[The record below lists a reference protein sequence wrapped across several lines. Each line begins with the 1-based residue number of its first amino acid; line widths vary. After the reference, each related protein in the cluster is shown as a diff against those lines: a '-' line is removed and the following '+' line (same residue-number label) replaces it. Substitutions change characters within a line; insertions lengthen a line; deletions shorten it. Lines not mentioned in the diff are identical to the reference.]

1 MKQLLLIILFF
12 LPFTINS
19 QIYNSTDTTWTVTYN
34 QVLKIRQ
41 SIESCKNNREVLE
54 KEIDLLELSGQTK
67 DLAIRKLQVR
77 DSLYAMEISK
87 YKEMDDIMREK
98 VFLSNDIINNYK
110 VLLLTAEDQI
120 LAENK
125 KRKKAELWNKVYK
138 VGYAAAALL
147 AGYVILK

>member
-67 DLAIRKLQVR
+67 DLAIKKLQVR
-77 DSLYAMEISK
+77 DSLYSMEISK

-138 VGYAAAALL
+138 VGYAAAAIL
-147 AGYVILK
+147 AGYLILK

>member
-1 MKQLLLIILFF
+1 MRYITILLLFI

-67 DLAIRKLQVR
+67 DLAIKKLQVR

-138 VGYAAAALL
+138 VGYAAAAIL
-147 AGYVILK
+147 AGYLILK

>member
-54 KEIDLLELSGQTK
+54 KEIDLLEFSGQTK
-67 DLAIRKLQVR
+67 DLAIKKLQVR

-138 VGYAAAALL
+138 VGYAAAAIL
-147 AGYVILK
+147 AGYIILK

>member
-1 MKQLLLIILFF
+1 MKQLLFILLFF

-67 DLAIRKLQVR
+67 DLAVKKLQVR
-77 DSLYAMEISK
+77 DSLYAMEIGK

-120 LAENK
+120 RAENN

-138 VGYAAAALL
+138 VGYAAAAIL
-147 AGYVILK
+147 AGYLILK

>member
-1 MKQLLLIILFF
+1 MKQLLIILLFI

-41 SIESCKNNREVLE
+41 SIERCKNNREVLE

-67 DLAIRKLQVR
+67 DLTIKKLQVR
-77 DSLYAMEISK
+77 DSLYSMEISK

-120 LAENK
+120 FAENK
-125 KRKKAELWNKVYK
+125 KRKKAELWKNIYK
-138 VGYAAAALL
+138 YSYFIVGGIVVA
-147 AGYVILK
+147 VVLK

>member
-1 MKQLLLIILFF
+1 MRYITILLLFI

-67 DLAIRKLQVR
+67 DLAIKKLQVR

-138 VGYAAAALL
+138 VGYAAAAIL
-147 AGYVILK
+147 AGYIILK

>member
-41 SIESCKNNREVLE
+41 SIESCKNSREVLE

-67 DLAIRKLQVR
+67 DLAIKKLQVR

-87 YKEMDDIMREK
+87 YK
-98 VFLSNDIINNYK
+98 
-110 VLLLTAEDQI
+110 
-120 LAENK
+120 
-125 KRKKAELWNKVYK
+125 
-138 VGYAAAALL
+138 
-147 AGYVILK
+147 

>member
-1 MKQLLLIILFF
+1 MKQLLLILLFI

-138 VGYAAAALL
+138 VGYAAAAIL
-147 AGYVILK
+147 AGYIILK

>member
-1 MKQLLLIILFF
+1 MKQLLFILLFF

-67 DLAIRKLQVR
+67 DLAVKKLQVR
-77 DSLYAMEISK
+77 DSLYAMEIGK

-138 VGYAAAALL
+138 VGYAAAAIL
-147 AGYVILK
+147 AGYLILK

>member
-34 QVLKIRQ
+34 QVLKIRE

-54 KEIDLLELSGQTK
+54 KEIDLLELSGHTK
-67 DLAIRKLQVR
+67 DLAIKKLQVR

-138 VGYAAAALL
+138 VGYAAAAIL
-147 AGYVILK
+147 AGYIILK

>member
-1 MKQLLLIILFF
+1 MKQLLFILLFF

-67 DLAIRKLQVR
+67 DLAVKKLQVR
-77 DSLYAMEISK
+77 DSLYAMEIGK

-138 VGYAAAALL
+138 VGYAAAAIL
-147 AGYVILK
+147 AGYIILK

>member
-34 QVLKIRQ
+34 QVLKIRE

-54 KEIDLLELSGQTK
+54 KEIDLLEFSGQTK
-67 DLAIRKLQVR
+67 DLAIKKLQVR

-138 VGYAAAALL
+138 VGYAAAAIL
-147 AGYVILK
+147 AGYIILK

>member
-34 QVLKIRQ
+34 HVLKIRQ

-67 DLAIRKLQVR
+67 DVAIKKLQVR
-77 DSLYAMEISK
+77 DSLYVMEIGK

-138 VGYAAAALL
+138 VGYAAAAIL
-147 AGYVILK
+147 AGYIILK

>member
-41 SIESCKNNREVLE
+41 IIESCENNREVLE
-54 KEIDLLELSGQTK
+54 KEIDLLELSNQTGNV
-67 DLAIRKLQVR
+67 AIKKLQVR

-110 VLLLTAEDQI
+110 VLLLTAEDMVR
-120 LAENK
+120 AENK

-138 VGYAAAALL
+138 VGYAAAAIL
-147 AGYVILK
+147 AGYLILK

>member
-1 MKQLLLIILFF
+1 MKQLLLIILFI

-19 QIYNSTDTTWTVTYN
+19 QIYNSLDTTWIVTYN

-67 DLAIRKLQVR
+67 DLTIKKLQVR
-77 DSLYAMEISK
+77 DSLFMMELSK

-98 VFLSNDIINNYK
+98 IYISNDIINNYK
-110 VLLLTAEDQI
+110 ALLFTTEDE
-120 LAENK
+120 LRAENK
-125 KRKKAELWNKVYK
+125 KRRRIETWKKIYK
-138 VGYAAAALL
+138 YGYPIAIAITGIL
-147 AGYVILK
+147 ILK

>member
-1 MKQLLLIILFF
+1 MRYITILLLFF

-67 DLAIRKLQVR
+67 DLAIKKLQVR
-77 DSLYAMEISK
+77 DSLYAMEIGK

-110 VLLLTAEDQI
+110 VLLFTAEDMVR
-120 LAENK
+120 AENK

-138 VGYAAAALL
+138 VGYAAAAIL
-147 AGYVILK
+147 AGYIILK

>member
-1 MKQLLLIILFF
+1 MKQLLLILLFF

-110 VLLLTAEDQI
+110 FLLLTAEYQI
-120 LAENK
+120 RAENK
-125 KRKKAELWNKVYK
+125 KRKKAELWK
-138 VGYAAAALL
+138 
-147 AGYVILK
+147 

>member
-67 DLAIRKLQVR
+67 DLAIKKLQVR
-77 DSLYAMEISK
+77 DSLYAMEISQ

-98 VFLSNDIINNYK
+98 VFLSNVIINNYK

-138 VGYAAAALL
+138 VGYAAVAIL
-147 AGYVILK
+147 AGYIILK

>member
-1 MKQLLLIILFF
+1 MRYFYLLLLFI

-110 VLLLTAEDQI
+110 VLLYTAEDQI
-120 LAENK
+120 RSENK

-138 VGYAAAALL
+138 VGYAAAAIL
-147 AGYVILK
+147 AGYIILK

>member
-1 MKQLLLIILFF
+1 MKQLLILLLFF

-41 SIESCKNNREVLE
+41 SIESCKNSREVLE

-67 DLAIRKLQVR
+67 DLAIKKLQVR

-138 VGYAAAALL
+138 VGYAAAAIL
-147 AGYVILK
+147 AGYIILK

>member
-1 MKQLLLIILFF
+1 MKQLLILLFF
-12 LPFTINS
+12 LLPFTINS

-34 QVLKIRQ
+34 EVLKIRQ
-41 SIESCKNNREVLE
+41 IIESCENNREVLG

-67 DLAIRKLQVR
+67 DIAIKKLQVR
-77 DSLYAMEISK
+77 DSLYAMEIGK

-120 LAENK
+120 KAENK

-138 VGYAAAALL
+138 VGYAAAAIL
-147 AGYVILK
+147 AGYIILK

>member
-1 MKQLLLIILFF
+1 MKQLLLIILFI

-19 QIYNSTDTTWTVTYN
+19 QIYNSLDTTWIVTYN

-67 DLAIRKLQVR
+67 DLTIKKLQVR
-77 DSLYAMEISK
+77 DSLFMMELSK

-98 VFLSNDIINNYK
+98 IYISNDIINNYK
-110 VLLLTAEDQI
+110 ALLFTTEDE
-120 LAENK
+120 LRAENK
-125 KRKKAELWNKVYK
+125 KRRRIETWKKIYK
-138 VGYAAAALL
+138 YGYPITIAITGIL
-147 AGYVILK
+147 ILK

>member
-1 MKQLLLIILFF
+1 MKQLLILLLFF

-34 QVLKIRQ
+34 EVLKIRE

-54 KEIDLLELSGQTK
+54 KEIDLLELSNQTGNV
-67 DLAIRKLQVR
+67 AIKKLQVR

-110 VLLLTAEDQI
+110 VLLFTAEDMVR
-120 LAENK
+120 AENK

-138 VGYAAAALL
+138 VGYAATAIL
-147 AGYVILK
+147 AGYLILK

>member
-41 SIESCKNNREVLE
+41 SIESCKNSREVLE

-67 DLAIRKLQVR
+67 DLAIKKLQVR

-120 LAENK
+120 FAENK
-125 KRKKAELWNKVYK
+125 KRKKAELWNKLYK
-138 VGYAAAALL
+138 VGYAAAAILT
-147 AGYVILK
+147 GYLILK

>member
-1 MKQLLLIILFF
+1 MKQLLFILLFF

-54 KEIDLLELSGQTK
+54 KEIDLLELSNQTGNV
-67 DLAIRKLQVR
+67 AIKKLQVR

-138 VGYAAAALL
+138 VGYAAAAIL
-147 AGYVILK
+147 AGYIILK

>member
-1 MKQLLLIILFF
+1 MKQLLLILLFI

-34 QVLKIRQ
+34 QVLKIRE

-67 DLAIRKLQVR
+67 DLTIKKLLIR
-77 DSLYAMEISK
+77 DSLYSIELSK
-87 YKEMDDIMREK
+87 YKEMDDIMRNK

-110 VLLLTAEDQI
+110 VLLMSTEDSLKI
-120 LAENK
+120 ETKA
-125 KRKKAELWNKVYK
+125 KRKEKIWKNIYK
-138 VGYAAAALL
+138 YGYAVGGVLV
-147 AGYVILK
+147 GILILR

>member
-67 DLAIRKLQVR
+67 DLAIKKLQVR

-110 VLLLTAEDQI
+110 ILLFSAEDQI
-120 LAENK
+120 RAENK
-125 KRKKAELWNKVYK
+125 KRKKAELWKNIYK
-138 VGYAAAALL
+138 YSIPLVAAITS
-147 AGYVILK
+147 YVILK

>member
-1 MKQLLLIILFF
+1 MRYLTILLLFI

-34 QVLKIRQ
+34 QVLKIRE
-41 SIESCKNNREVLE
+41 SIQSCKNNREVLE

-67 DLAIRKLQVR
+67 DLAIKKLQVR
-77 DSLYAMEISK
+77 DSLYSMEIGK

-110 VLLLTAEDQI
+110 VLLYTAEDMVR
-120 LAENK
+120 AENK

-138 VGYAAAALL
+138 VGYAAAAIL
-147 AGYVILK
+147 AGYLILK

>member
-67 DLAIRKLQVR
+67 DLAIKKLQVR

-138 VGYAAAALL
+138 VGYAAAAIL
-147 AGYVILK
+147 AGYIILK

>member
-41 SIESCKNNREVLE
+41 SIESCKNSREVLE

-67 DLAIRKLQVR
+67 DLAIKKLQVR

-138 VGYAAAALL
+138 VGYAAAAIL
-147 AGYVILK
+147 AGYIILK

>member
-1 MKQLLLIILFF
+1 MRYIIILLLLI
-12 LPFTINS
+12 LPFAINS
-19 QIYNSTDTTWTVTYN
+19 QVYNSTDTTWTVTYN

-67 DLAIRKLQVR
+67 DLAIKKLQVR

-138 VGYAAAALL
+138 VGYAAAAIL
-147 AGYVILK
+147 AGYIILK

>member
-1 MKQLLLIILFF
+1 MKQLLLIILFI

-67 DLAIRKLQVR
+67 DLAIKKLQVR

-138 VGYAAAALL
+138 VGYAAAAIL
-147 AGYVILK
+147 AGYIILK

>member
-1 MKQLLLIILFF
+1 MKQLLLILLFI

-41 SIESCKNNREVLE
+41 SIESCKNSREVLE

-120 LAENK
+120 RAENK

>member
-1 MKQLLLIILFF
+1 MKQLLFILLFF

-67 DLAIRKLQVR
+67 DKKKKKLQVR
-77 DSLYAMEISK
+77 DSLYAMEIGK

-138 VGYAAAALL
+138 VGYAAAAIL
-147 AGYVILK
+147 AGYIILK

>member
-12 LPFTINS
+12 LPFTVNS

-67 DLAIRKLQVR
+67 DLAIKKLQVR

-98 VFLSNDIINNYK
+98 VLLSNDIINNYK
-110 VLLLTAEDQI
+110 VLLLTAEDMVR
-120 LAENK
+120 AENK

-138 VGYAAAALL
+138 VGYAAAAIL
-147 AGYVILK
+147 AGYIILK

>member
-67 DLAIRKLQVR
+67 DLAIKKLQVR

-138 VGYAAAALL
+138 VGYAAAAIL
-147 AGYVILK
+147 AGYLILK